1 MTFFIFLNFPDW
13 KCNSLTFP
21 WPGKFFI
28 FQNFF
33 PDRGNPVI
41 TLFMLFSDFTAEH
54 VHVYNVAFH
63 LKVHCYDPQRKKN
76 LSMDFVA
83 PDIVLDTIQK

>member
-1 MTFFIFLNFPDW
+1 MTFFIFLDFPDW

-33 PDRGNPVI
+33 PDRGNPELSIEANSVDPEQTAPI
-41 TLFMLFSDFTAEH
+41 GAVWAGSTLFAIEAS
-54 VHVYNVAFH
+54 
-63 LKVHCYDPQRKKN
+63 
-76 LSMDFVA
+76 
-83 PDIVLDTIQK
+83 